1 MYVAKCGEKTINVLN
16 EYRELSVNDLMVNP
30 ANDRHGSLEDEID
43 AMNWLLADSKAKMK
57 TLAKDIAEKGYVFA
71 APLVSEAEGVWVLHD
86 GNRRVTCVKLLQN
99 PTLANDPTWQR
110 FFENLSQSHKD
121 NIPTELVCRI
131 EEEQEVI
138 DDIVFRLHAGGES
151 GVGTVA
157 WKPHQQQNHSIRT
170 GKLETP
176 SLGIQIE
183 ALMKDKGALS
193 YQEKLPIRNV
203 ERLLSSDKYRQQV
216 GIEYKKGGNISFI
229 YAEEKALRMLKKVCD
244 DLIGKKVTIDG
255 LIKNEQKDD
264 YFKSIAEQG
273 FTLNDNEELKEKKPA
288 PPLKIKI
295 KKRQSIQKKRYCL
308 IPTETS
314 FVFDEDDDL
323 YRIMAIIEELQT
335 LPLKKYINGV
345 SVLFRVLIESCTDYY
360 IDKNGP
366 DGKKDNLA
374 KKVKCCTQHMREKG
388 SLSDIKNIE
397 MLEKFSQKEEIFSA
411 HTFNSYVHS
420 HLSAPSEQHLCAM
433 WDSFSKYVQNCIK
446 NTDNTEKSPAP

>member
-1 MYVAKCGEKTINVLN
+1 MNVLN
-16 EYRELSVNDLMVNP
+16 EYRKLSVNDLMVNP
-30 ANDRHGSLEDEID
+30 ANDRHGELEDEID
-43 AMNWLLADSKAKMK
+43 AMNWLLADSKAKIK

-71 APLVSEAEGVWVLHD
+71 APLVSEAEEVWVLHD
-86 GNRRVTCVKLLQN
+86 GNRRVTCVKMLHN

-110 FFENLSQSHKD
+110 FFEKLSQSHKD
-121 NIPTELVCRI
+121 NIPTKLVCRI

-183 ALMKDKGALS
+183 ALMKDKGELS
-193 YQEKLPIRNV
+193 DKEKLPIRNV
-203 ERLLSSDKYRQQV
+203 ERLLSSDKYRRQV

-229 YAEEKALRMLKKVCD
+229 YTEEKALRMLKKVCK
-244 DLIGKKVTIDG
+244 DLIGKEVTIDG
-255 LIKNEQKDD
+255 LIKNEQKDE
-264 YFKSIAEQG
+264 YFKGIAKQG
-273 FTLNDNEELKEKKPA
+273 FTLNDNEELKKKKPV
-288 PPLKIKI
+288 PPSKT
-295 KKRQSIQKKRYCL
+295 KKRQPIQKKRYYL
-308 IPTETS
+308 IPTETN

-323 YRIMAIIEELQT
+323 YRITAIIEELQT

-360 IDKNGP
+360 INKNKP

-374 KKVKCCTQHMREKG
+374 KKVKCCTQHMRENG
-388 SLSDIKNIE
+388 TLSDVKNIE

-446 NTDNTEKSPAP
+446 NSGSVKKKAAA